1 MGLDTAQATHLRN
14 QFEQAD
20 RNGMLELAEVYKPGV
35 PAHDNPEYVATAKQ
49 ITNSMRVSMQRQG
62 VDEQG

>member
-1 MGLDTAQATHLRN
+1 LRN

-49 ITNSMRVSMQRQG
+49 ITDSMRVSMQRQG